1 MAMTVAEA
9 RSEIRKSFD
18 KAELIEKRYPDGI
31 ITNQEDETE
40 LKRLL
45 MDVDELETKL
55 SGLEDAEQR
64 RARIMEGVERYSA
77 PAPKSFRPNGTPSDE
92 YLEARSVSPGD
103 QFIQS
108 RDYRELKANGAF
120 NSQLSRSEFSINLK
134 DGTSLIFWRDAARRE
149 MKALVYGASASVGGA
164 FVQNDQLPGFQDIRQ
179 REIVLL
185 DLVPRV
191 PTSSDTIEYVR
202 EDTFTNA
209 AAAVAEASATTGTSG
224 LKPESTLAYSVQTS
238 PVRTIAHWVPVTNRM
253 LSDAPAIRG
262 IINGRLLLGL
272 DLVLETQILSGS
284 GAGENLTGILTTA
297 GINIQGKGTDNV
309 LDAIF
314 KARTQIRVTGRGR
327 PTAVVLHPNDWQ
339 AVRLSRENVASGTLG
354 AYLMGPPSQVG
365 PITVWGLPVIESE
378 AITENTGLIGDFSMG
393 CTLYD
398 REQAAIRVGTIDDQ
412 FVRNMQ
418 TILAELRA
426 ALIVYRPTMFTKI
439 TGI

>member
-1 MAMTVAEA
+1 MSMTVAEA

-31 ITNQEDETE
+31 ITNHEDETE

-45 MDVDELETKL
+45 TEVDQLETKL

-64 RARIMEGVERYSA
+64 RNRIMEGVERYSA

-92 YLEARSVSPGD
+92 YLEARSISPGD

-149 MKALVYGASASVGGA
+149 MKALVYGASSSVGGA
-164 FVQNDQLPGFQDIRQ
+164 FVQNDQLSGFQDIRQ

-191 PTSSDTIEYVR
+191 ATNSDTIEYVR

-238 PVRTIAHWVPVTNRM
+238 PVRTIAHWIPVTNRM

-365 PITVWGLPVIESE
+365 PVTVWGLPVVESE
-378 AITENTGLIGDFSMG
+378 AITENTGLIGDFTMG